1 MEESKHMTV
10 QQLKKKLSKYPDHMP
25 IVGIDNEFITTTE
38 HDTIALEDGVGL
50 YEFGVVRIC

>member
-10 QQLKKKLSKYPDHMP
+10 QQLKKKLGKYPDHMP
-25 IVGIDNEFITTTE
+25 VVGIDNEFITTTE
-38 HDTIALEDGVGL
+38 HDTITLEDGVGL

>member
-10 QQLKKKLSKYPDHMP
+10 QQLKKKLGKYPDHMP
-25 IVGIDNEFITTTE
+25 VVGIDNEFITTTE